1 MVPLTVGICCV
12 ARRRRK
18 EVDNHKKGDIPL
30 EGYYNVNADGKPDNV
45 EVNHT
50 TAEYTY
56 ITTNSLSPG
65 ENEDQT
71 AQYAYVN
78 DEKGSRDRLNNSCDR
93 LTASTDK
100 LNTPY
105 AMLDPADDELGDAAV
120 LANEHAEADDVAQRP
135 RNETQPA
142 IDSQHVQ
149 SAEYAVIAEVTHST
163 QHTPPLSSQD
173 YATKPDKEP
182 EEGLYDTA
190 DHTPSQE
197 ADTRATPPIAGYA
210 SIVEPGQQGADDT
223 EQPPPVPAFDPEIL
237 YTQPDKT
244 SKAKHGGYETIP
256 DTLGSATADRDYESV
271 DMPHAGTEKQPKVPN
286 PTTTHHEAPDFG
298 YDTVP
303 EASGPVAEG
312 GYEAVDIPHTKTATA
327 REAEARRLPDKP
339 TASRPGQPTSSIS
352 DTSSSQDY
360 ATIPDKEPE
369 EGLYDTA
376 DHVPPQEADTQATP
390 STADYASIV
399 EPGQQGADDTEQPPP
414 VPAFDPE
421 ILYTQPDKTSK
432 AKHGGYETIPDTP
445 GSATAATRAIDIP
458 HTKTAT
464 AREAEARKLP
474 DKPTASRPGQPTGSI
489 YETISDST
497 LPQPADAPPDYE
509 VVHYPPSSHPAQ
521 GRSPPVQSTGSDG
534 NNLYAEP
541 ERTVEQRVAKDKAD
555 GYATVDDKGGKV
567 AQPQQPIPAV
577 ELYSTPDMSQK
588 KNRWRESQGSVGKE
602 GNKDMSLDTPT
613 AEDQL
618 YATPDKSKKQRKQP
632 HMSNTTPPEEQQDR
646 DDDGDATPP
655 EVPVYQPITGVN
667 SK

>member
-1 MVPLTVGICCV
+1 MVLLVVGICCV

-45 EVNHT
+45 EVNHA
-50 TAEYTY
+50 TAECTY
-56 ITTNSLSPG
+56 ISTNSPSPG

-71 AQYAYVN
+71 ALYATVS

-105 AMLDPADDELGDAAV
+105 AMLDPADDDSGDGAV
-120 LANEHAEADDVAQRP
+120 LANKHAVADDVAQRP
-135 RNETQPA
+135 RSETRPA

-163 QHTPPLSSQD
+163 PHTPPL
-173 YATKPDKEP
+173 
-182 EEGLYDTA
+182 
-190 DHTPSQE
+190 
-197 ADTRATPPIAGYA
+197 
-210 SIVEPGQQGADDT
+210 
-223 EQPPPVPAFDPEIL
+223 
-237 YTQPDKT
+237 
-244 SKAKHGGYETIP
+244 
-256 DTLGSATADRDYESV
+256 
-271 DMPHAGTEKQPKVPN
+271 
-286 PTTTHHEAPDFG
+286 
-298 YDTVP
+298 
-303 EASGPVAEG
+303 
-312 GYEAVDIPHTKTATA
+312 
-327 REAEARRLPDKP
+327 
-339 TASRPGQPTSSIS
+339 
-352 DTSSSQDY
+352 SSQDY

-369 EGLYDTA
+369 EGLYDMA

-390 STADYASIV
+390 PTADYTSSV
-399 EPGQQGADDTEQPPP
+399 KPVQEGADDNEQTPP

-445 GSATAATRAIDIP
+445 GPATAEGDYESVDMPHTSTEKQSKVPSLTTTHHKAPDFGYNTVPEASGPVAEGGYEAVDIP

-464 AREAEARKLP
+464 AQEAEARKLP
-474 DKPTASRPGQPTGSI
+474 DKPTVSRPGQPTGSI

-509 VVHYPPSSHPAQ
+509 AVHYPQSSHPAQ

-534 NNLYAEP
+534 DNLYAEP

-555 GYATVDDKGGKV
+555 GYATVDDKGSKV
-567 AQPQQPIPAV
+567 AQPQRPMPAD

-588 KNRWRESQGSVGKE
+588 KNRWRESQGSVGGE
-602 GNKDMSLDTPT
+602 GNKDTPPDTPT
-613 AEDQL
+613 AVDQL
-618 YATPDKSKKQRKQP
+618 YATPDMSKKQRKQP
-632 HMSNTTPPEEQQDR
+632 HVSNTTPPEEQRDR
-646 DDDGDATPP
+646 DDDDDATPP

-667 SK
+667 NK

>member
-1 MVPLTVGICCV
+1 MVLLAVGICCV

-30 EGYYNVNADGKPDNV
+30 EGYYNVNADGKADNV
-45 EVNHT
+45 EVNA

-56 ITTNSLSPG
+56 ITTNSPSPG

-71 AQYAYVN
+71 TPYAIVN

-105 AMLDPADDELGDAAV
+105 AMLDPADDELGDAEV
-120 LANEHAEADDVAQRP
+120 LENEHAVADDVAQRP
-135 RNETQPA
+135 RSEAQPA

-163 QHTPPLSSQD
+163 THTPPLFSQD
-173 YATKPDKEP
+173 YATIPDKEP

-190 DHTPSQE
+190 DHTPPQE
-197 ADTRATPPIAGYA
+197 ADTQATPPTADYA

-223 EQPPPVPAFDPEIL
+223 KQPPPVPAFDPDIL

-244 SKAKHGGYETIP
+244 SKATDGGYETIP
-256 DTLGSATADRDYESV
+256 DTPGPATAEGDYESV
-271 DMPHAGTEKQPKVPN
+271 DMPHASTEKQPKVPS
-286 PTTTHHEAPDFG
+286 PTTAHHEAPNFG

-327 REAEARRLPDKP
+327 REAEAR
-339 TASRPGQPTSSIS
+339 
-352 DTSSSQDY
+352 
-360 ATIPDKEPE
+360 
-369 EGLYDTA
+369 
-376 DHVPPQEADTQATP
+376 
-390 STADYASIV
+390 
-399 EPGQQGADDTEQPPP
+399 
-414 VPAFDPE
+414 
-421 ILYTQPDKTSK
+421 
-432 AKHGGYETIPDTP
+432 
-445 GSATAATRAIDIP
+445 
-458 HTKTAT
+458 
-464 AREAEARKLP
+464 KLP
-474 DKPTASRPGQPTGSI
+474 DKPTVSRPGEPTGSI

-497 LPQPADAPPDYE
+497 LPQPADIPPDYE
-509 VVHYPPSSHPAQ
+509 AVHYPPSSHPAQ

-534 NNLYAEP
+534 DNLYAEP
-541 ERTVEQRVAKDKAD
+541 ERTVEQRAAKDKAD

-567 AQPQQPIPAV
+567 AQLQRPMPAD

-588 KNRWRESQGSVGKE
+588 KNRRRESEGSMGGEGPKDTPLGTPDTAAKDKTNGFVTVDDKSSIGARPEQPIPADELYSTPDMSQKKSRRRESQGSMGKE
-602 GNKDMSLDTPT
+602 GPKDTPADTPT
-613 AEDQL
+613 AMDQL
-618 YATPDKSKKQRKQP
+618 YATPDMSKKQRKQP
-632 HMSNTTPPEEQQDR
+632 HMSPSEEQQDK
-646 DDDGDATPP
+646 DNNKDTTPP